1 MNFPMITEK
10 GQLCI
15 VPFDLQN
22 WFSIIILDVKLDN
35 PSFIP
40 GLIYD
45 NIKVPLILFLTV
57 NWINPFL
64 SSVITWIEFS
74 LPKGFEFRLCV
85 HFQSIKTIQPST
97 AVFERKYKFDPT
109 NERYIRKLFT
119 DDVLKEIFGSNEV
132 WLEPWWCWRIF
143 HKICEISVWM
153 WRRRSKCG
161 LRST

>member
-40 GLIYD
+40 GLICD

-85 HFQSIKTIQPST
+85 HLRDELFPVYQN
-97 AVFERKYKFDPT
+97 DPT
-109 NERYIRKLFT
+109 KHRCLRAQVQVRPHERALHSKA
-119 DDVLKEIFGSNEV
+119 
-132 WLEPWWCWRIF
+132 F
-143 HKICEISVWM
+143 H
-153 WRRRSKCG
+153 RRRPQRD
-161 LRST
+161 LRIERGMTWTVMMLTYFSQNLWDICVDVAQT

>member
-45 NIKVPLILFLTV
+45 NIKVPLILFLNV

-64 SSVITWIEFS
+64 
-74 LPKGFEFRLCV
+74 
-85 HFQSIKTIQPST
+85 
-97 AVFERKYKFDPT
+97 
-109 NERYIRKLFT
+109 
-119 DDVLKEIFGSNEV
+119 
-132 WLEPWWCWRIF
+132 
-143 HKICEISVWM
+143 
-153 WRRRSKCG
+153 
-161 LRST
+161 